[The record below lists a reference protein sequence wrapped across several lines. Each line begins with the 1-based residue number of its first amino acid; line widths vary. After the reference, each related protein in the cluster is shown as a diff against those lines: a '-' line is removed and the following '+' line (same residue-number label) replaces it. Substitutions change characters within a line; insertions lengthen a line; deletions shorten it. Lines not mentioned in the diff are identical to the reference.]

1 LGSQHTG
8 RDRYMELWH
17 RVGADAT
24 RLAFLLDPDPEA
36 ARATARRAFSRC
48 ITRIQDR
55 RSADLID
62 VWFRRDVV
70 RLVARRNRVRGVRSA
85 LNRRRPEV
93 EELRGQSAARR
104 KLWHA
109 FMLLP
114 LKQRAAMVLDVFE
127 HMPRARAADALGRSV
142 AGTSALLARGWAG
155 LEARLGSRPEASEL
169 GTMLALAA
177 EPFEATSA
185 EPAEIRKVARRA
197 RTVSAVVAICLV
209 GGAAGGTIVASS
221 ALSTAQREAE
231 ESRISGDG
239 EDDSST
245 EGGLAVGLGFR
256 GAPGWCPDPRRALS
270 IDSETG
276 QDATRAAIRVAI
288 SIVKGY
294 TNRLEHLIEVPA
306 GAPPPR
312 RWPGPAGAAR
322 LSVVARGFGGLNDSL
337 TIDCGVQ
344 VADRTWITI
353 IEDREPPWD
362 DAVAFYVVRRPDG
375 FKVWGSFGALGR

>member
-1 LGSQHTG
+1 LGSRRRR
-8 RDRYMELWH
+8 RDGYVELWH

-24 RLAFLLDPDPEA
+24 RLAFLLDPEPEA
-36 ARATARRAFSRC
+36 ARDTARRAFSRC
-48 ITRIQDR
+48 ITRMQDR

-70 RLVARRNRVRGVRSA
+70 RLVARRSRAAVVRRA

-93 EELRGQSAARR
+93 EELRGQSADRR
-104 KLWHA
+104 ELWHA
-109 FMLLP
+109 LMLLP
-114 LKQRAAMVLDVFE
+114 VKQRAAIVLDVFE

-169 GTMLALAA
+169 EKLLAA
-177 EPFEATSA
+177 ATEHFEAARA
-185 EPAEIRKVARRA
+185 EPVEIRKLGRRA

-231 ESRISGDG
+231 GSRISGDD

-245 EGGLAVGLGFR
+245 EGGSDIGLGFR
-256 GAPGWCPDPRRALS
+256 GSPRWCPDPRRALT
-270 IDSETG
+270 IDTETG
-276 QDATRAAIRVAI
+276 TDATRAAIRVAI

-312 RWPGPAGAAR
+312 QWPAPAGAGR
-322 LSVVARGFGGLNDSL
+322 LSIVARGFGGLNDSL
-337 TIDCGVQ
+337 TINCGVQ
-344 VADRTWITI
+344 VADRTWIAI

-362 DAVAFYVVRRPDG
+362 DAVAFYVVRRPTG
-375 FKVWGSFGALGR
+375 FKVWGSYGALGR

>member
-1 LGSQHTG
+1 LGSRRRR
-8 RDRYMELWH
+8 RDGYVELWH

-48 ITRIQDR
+48 ITRMQDR

-70 RLVARRNRVRGVRSA
+70 RLVARRNRVVGVRRA

-93 EELRGQSAARR
+93 DELPGQSAVRR
-104 KLWHA
+104 ELWHA
-109 FMLLP
+109 LMRLP
-114 LKQRAAMVLDVFE
+114 VKQRAAIVLDVFE

-155 LEARLGSRPEASEL
+155 LEARLGSRPEESEL
-169 GTMLALAA
+169 EKLLAA
-177 EPFEATSA
+177 AAEHLEAASA
-185 EPAEIRKVARRA
+185 QPVEITKLGRRA
-197 RTVSAVVAICLV
+197 RAVSAVVAICLA

-221 ALSTAQREAE
+221 ALSTAQREAD
-231 ESRISGDG
+231 ESRISGDS
-239 EDDSST
+239 DDSSR
-245 EGGLAVGLGFR
+245 EGGSDIGLGFR
-256 GAPGWCPDPRRALS
+256 GSPGWCPDPRRALT

-276 QDATRAAIRVAI
+276 KDATRAAIRVGI

-294 TNRLEHLIEVPA
+294 TNQLEHLIEVPA

-312 RWPGPAGAAR
+312 QWPAPAGAGR
-322 LSVVARGFGGLNDSL
+322 LSIVARGFGGLNDSL

-344 VADRTWITI
+344 VADRTWIAI

-362 DAVAFYVVRRPDG
+362 DAVAFYVVRRPTG
-375 FKVWGSFGALGR
+375 FKVWGSYGALGR